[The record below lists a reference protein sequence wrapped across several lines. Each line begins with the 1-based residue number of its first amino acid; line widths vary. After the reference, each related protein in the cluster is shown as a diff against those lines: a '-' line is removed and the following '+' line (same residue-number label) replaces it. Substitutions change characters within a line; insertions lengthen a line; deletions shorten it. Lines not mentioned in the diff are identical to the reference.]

1 MTRAALLGA
10 ALAMAVAH
18 AQSERQQQ
26 LLGMI
31 GGMQMRLNAQ
41 PGPRQVIADS
51 DRLAAG
57 FNGLASPAGGFSE
70 NDAQLNRQVAE
81 DAFSWLGRASA
92 MYPGDSAVSQ
102 SLLHTYG
109 VIGEFC
115 RSYGSFYP
123 PGAALAFAGSNRMAR
138 SLVLDPRGGKHFE
151 RDLEQTAMSWAAVAY
166 TQQAMFGAG
175 PPQPP
180 PASEAP
186 PPLPE
191 IPLTPLPPVD
201 ESKLDDQQK
210 ELWAD
215 ARDRFNTV
223 APKVHEAHVLM
234 AQLAA
239 RLAGQGPNITL
250 NPQDAAAALMMQGF
264 LDDAAD
270 FIRAGQ
276 FDKASEAL
284 TRAEYMRKKLR
295 SVTGQ

>member
-1 MTRAALLGA
+1 MRSAV
-10 ALAMAVAH
+10 LACCLFAVVLY
-18 AQSERQQQ
+18 AQSDRRQE

-31 GGMQMRLNAQ
+31 GGMQMRLNGQ
-41 PGPRQVIADS
+41 PGPRQVVADS

-57 FNGLASPAGGFSE
+57 FSGLAPLAGGFGGS
-70 NDAQLNRQVAE
+70 DAQLNRQIAE

-92 MYPGDSAVSQ
+92 MYPGDPAVSR
-102 SLLHTYG
+102 SLLRTYG
-109 VIGEFC
+109 VIGDFC

-123 PGAALAFAGSNRMAR
+123 PGAAMGFAGSNRMAR
-138 SLVLDPRGGKHFE
+138 SLVLDPRGGKRFE

-166 TQQAMFGAG
+166 TQQAMFGG
-175 PPQPP
+175 PPQQP
-180 PASEAP
+180 SAP
-186 PPLPE
+186 DAAPPLPE
-191 IPLTPLPPVD
+191 IPLTPLPQVD

-215 ARDRFNTV
+215 ARDRFNSV
-223 APKVHEAHVLM
+223 APKVREARVLM
-234 AQLAA
+234 AQLAV
-239 RLAGQGPNITL
+239 RLAQQGPNITV

-284 TRAEYMRKKLR
+284 TRADYQKNKLR